1 MHLSVCMRTCK
12 YLCVGLHGIHMLCGC
27 PQMMSVANARCD
39 GSIEFTSQKNKQVSI
54 SAPGM
59 AILSSVPRWMGIVR
73 GHISTS
79 PEVTNGAKPVKMAG
93 WLPNG
98 FLVSPTSCNSCYST
112 QHHVVTEVQWCHA
125 RPSLWARKRGQQG

>member
-1 MHLSVCMRTCK
+1 MQ
-12 YLCVGLHGIHMLCGC
+12 ML
-27 PQMMSVANARCD
+27 SVANARCD

-73 GHISTS
+73 GHIATS
-79 PEVTNGAKPVKMAG
+79 AQVTAGTKTKMAG

-98 FLVSPTSCNSCYST
+98 FLVSPHRHSDSVDKS
-112 QHHVVTEVQWCHA
+112 
-125 RPSLWARKRGQQG
+125 